1 MLSTSPMNFA
11 RFALALGLVPCLLL
25 TAACADPEGAFDDF
39 VARQTTASSSS
50 SGGTGGGGGGS
61 GCTAPAV
68 GELDG
73 DHILVLSA
81 KLSPKKPIVMSAKVT
96 TADDGGKTAVTMQLQ
111 PLDALDRRT
120 PVGAAIDVPVFP
132 IEADGTFVLSV
143 PSADVDGTANPITG
157 NTLKGIAAT
166 LTGSGMCSP
175 FAFACGDVT
184 GAIATPP
191 VKLEGSTFT
200 LQPITDP
207 ATYPETYINCAQD
220 LANPLN

>member
-1 MLSTSPMNFA
+1 MLFTSPMKN
-11 RFALALGLVPCLLL
+11 ALYLGLVPCLLL
-25 TAACADPEGAFDDF
+25 TAACADPQGAYDEF
-39 VARQTTASSSS
+39 VERQTTASSSS
-50 SGGTGGGGGGS
+50 SSTGGSGGGGGGA

-73 DHILVLSA
+73 DHLLVLSA
-81 KLSPKKPIVMSAKVT
+81 KLSPKKPIVMAAKVT
-96 TADDGGKTAVTMQLQ
+96 TADEGGKTAVTMQLQ
-111 PLDALDRRT
+111 PLDAADRQT

-157 NTLKGIAAT
+157 NTLKGVAAT

-184 GAIATPP
+184 GAITTPP
-191 VKLEGSTFT
+191 VKLDGSTFT
-200 LQPITDP
+200 LQPVTDP
-207 ATYPETYINCAQD
+207 ATPPEVFINCAKD
-220 LANPLN
+220 LANDLN

>member
-1 MLSTSPMNFA
+1 MLSTSPIK
-11 RFALALGLVPCLLL
+11 FALALGLVPCLLL
-25 TAACADPEGAFDDF
+25 TAACADPDGAYDEF

-50 SGGTGGGGGGS
+50 TSSSGGMGGGGGS
-61 GCTAPAV
+61 GCSVPAV

-73 DHILVLSA
+73 DHLMVLSA
-81 KLSPKKPIVMSAKVT
+81 KLSPKKPIVMTAKVT

-111 PLDALDRRT
+111 PLDAADRKT
-120 PVGAAIDVPVFP
+120 PVGSPIDVPVFP
-132 IEADGTFVLSV
+132 IEADGSFVLSV
-143 PSADVDGTANPITG
+143 PSADVEGTANPITG
-157 NTLKGIAAT
+157 NTLKGVAAT

-191 VKLEGSTFT
+191 VKLDGSTFT

-207 ATYPETYINCAQD
+207 GTYPEAYINCAQD